1 MLSKCLCLPAQLWFA
16 KHLLPWMAVSGEKL
30 NWELVGLPSSKR
42 DIDIIPTIMNVQEH
56 RGKGGKNVRAGGW
69 DGILGDAVV

>member
-1 MLSKCLCLPAQLWFA
+1 
-16 KHLLPWMAVSGEKL
+16 MAVSGEKL

>member
-1 MLSKCLCLPAQLWFA
+1 MLSKCLRIPSQLWFA
-16 KHLLPWMAVSGEKL
+16 KHLLPWTAGSQWREA
-30 NWELVGLPSSKR
+30 ELVGLLSPKQ
-42 DIDIIPTIMNVQEH
+42 DIDVIPTVMSVQEH